1 LVSGGEF
8 FVASSGTAVC
18 TAPSDYSEL
27 FLQFGDEIRRV
38 VWRQLG
44 QAARR
49 EDVEDGVSYIVQQFI
64 KQDVLRQYRPDHV
77 SEFNGRA
84 VTFKAFMMAKVALYC
99 RGLRESLTR
108 TAGRELLVLDSQVGD
123 SGDTSYGDI
132 AAFTW
137 DEYPS
142 LADGEMMDQLRM
154 ALAACEP
161 VPGFEPVLPLFDALA
176 RQFAEGKIVSAAAVR
191 GQFGLSKNQAEAWF
205 VQLQDALREVAE
217 APEAELSA
225 AEPEVLAEPGF
236 TEAYETTGGGFWLA
250 GLTLTAQE
258 VRDAAAALKASRGN
272 RVLPAFKDSGSRL
285 AEAGKTWYLDF
296 AEEVMQAFPELRT
309 APGGHYEGGHF
320 GRVKNAL
327 IAGLDLLAPEAPA
340 AEPAAEPVP
349 EAAAALDSALWANLE
364 AALGQFPGCAGDTLD
379 AALEAVRLLVPA

>member
-1 LVSGGEF
+1 
-8 FVASSGTAVC
+8 
-18 TAPSDYSEL
+18 
-27 FLQFGDEIRRV
+27 
-38 VWRQLG
+38 
-44 QAARR
+44 
-49 EDVEDGVSYIVQQFI
+49 
-64 KQDVLRQYRPDHV
+64 
-77 SEFNGRA
+77 
-84 VTFKAFMMAKVALYC
+84 
-99 RGLRESLTR
+99 
-108 TAGRELLVLDSQVGD
+108 VGD

-142 LADGEMMDQLRM
+142 LADGEVMDQLRM
-154 ALAACEP
+154 ALAVREP

-191 GQFGLSKNQAEAWF
+191 GQFGLNKNQAEAWF
-205 VQLQDALREVAE
+205 GQLQDALRAVTEVTQA
-217 APEAELSA
+217 AVPA
-225 AEPEVLAEPGF
+225 AEPEELAEPGF

-250 GLTLTAQE
+250 GLTLTVQE

-285 AEAGKTWYLDF
+285 AEAGKAWYLDF

-309 APGGHYEGGHF
+309 ATGGHYEGGHF

-327 IAGLDLLAPEAPA
+327 IAGLDLLAPPAPEAPV
-340 AEPAAEPVP
+340 AEPDVEPVP
-349 EAAAALDSALWANLE
+349 EAAVALDAALWANLE
-364 AALGQFPGCAGDTLD
+364 AALGQFPGFAGETLD